1 MGCLLRC
8 RDARLGGTA
17 WSRLSLGLGNATSAN
32 NARQWFIIESLKLAR
47 KPPTPELAPPLTS
60 LQHRKRHEHLL
71 GYLPSGQVTLKV
83 FIPFYPRVPARDS
96 GMCAKLR

>member
-1 MGCLLRC
+1 MVYSQKVLNPHG
-8 RDARLGGTA
+8 
-17 WSRLSLGLGNATSAN
+17 S
-32 NARQWFIIESLKLAR
+32 
-47 KPPTPELAPPLTS
+47 PPRRSWHLHS